1 MLESFQ
7 AVAVAILGVLFGL
20 SWLANRYST
29 VAWLQ
34 AFRISLPELTEE
46 QRERQRRRGQ
56 VYAGIEFILLGMIIP
71 AVYFVMTLMFFT
83 TPSRTGMALVALS
96 SVLCFAI
103 GVVAIWRSGKPRR
116 R

>member
-1 MLESFQ
+1 MFESFQ
-7 AVAVAILGVLFGL
+7 AVAIAILGVLFGL
-20 SWLANRYST
+20 SWLAKRYPNVT
-29 VAWLQ
+29 WLQ
-34 AFRISLPELTEE
+34 GFHIPLPEVTEE

-71 AVYFVMTLMFFT
+71 AVYFVMTVIFFT
-83 TPSRTGMALVALS
+83 TPSRMGLALVALS

-103 GVVAIWRSGKPRR
+103 GIVAIWRSRKPRR